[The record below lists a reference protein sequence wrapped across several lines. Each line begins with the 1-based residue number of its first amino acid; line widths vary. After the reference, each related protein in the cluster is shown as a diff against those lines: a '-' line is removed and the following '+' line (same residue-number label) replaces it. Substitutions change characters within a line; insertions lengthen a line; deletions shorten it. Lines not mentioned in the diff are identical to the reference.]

1 MEIQCI
7 DQMRERKRDRER
19 QRETDRD
26 RERQRETG
34 RETERDRERQ
44 RVREKERATLI
55 HATMV
60 TLSSALGKFTLC
72 ALYRGFLS
80 INIGKKLSHFEI
92 HLSPIS
98 TRF

>member
-1 MEIQCI
+1 MFMEIQCI

-44 RVREKERATLI
+44 REAERDRESCWEVLATNLNAIDGFIVIGRAI
-55 HATMV
+55 KDWATCLMK
-60 TLSSALGKFTLC
+60 KF
-72 ALYRGFLS
+72 
-80 INIGKKLSHFEI
+80 
-92 HLSPIS
+92 SPQNN
-98 TRF
+98 